1 MGKGAHGHSHGRQSG
16 EDTLTTALSQGTL
29 PRVRSGGASTENM
42 ARPSLFLS
50 RMARMHEEH
59 NYGVGD
65 GGLRAAVFGFCDGL
79 VSNCCLVIG
88 MYGAVNSGDSS
99 VGTLLMTALAGLV
112 AGAASMASGEWISM
126 LAQEEA
132 EQKELNTERRHITED
147 FDLEAEELTEF
158 LEANGVSSSVAQL
171 VTRDITTGPNP
182 VDAMLNMHARLEL
195 GIDPDEVGAGAP
207 LKAALFSFCT
217 FAVGAFIPLLP
228 WLLVYTLHDVAD
240 WLDATVGFILTVS
253 LSSIALF
260 VAGACLSTYTSRSW
274 LFSAVRQLGVGILA
288 GALSFAVGAAFGT
301 TIE

>member
-1 MGKGAHGHSHGRQSG
+1 MGKGAHGHSHSHGGS
-16 EDTLTTALSQGTL
+16 DNTLTTALAPGTGI
-29 PRVRSGGASTENM
+29 PHQRSNQNLDG
-42 ARPSLFLS
+42 RPSLFRT

-88 MYGAVNSGDSS
+88 MYGAVSSGDSS
-99 VGTLLMTALAGLV
+99 VGTLLMTALAGLI

-132 EQKELNTERRHITED
+132 EQRELNTERRHITDD

-158 LEANGVSSSVAQL
+158 LEKNGVSSSVAQL
-171 VTRDITTGPNP
+171 VTRDICTGPNP

-195 GIDPDEVGAGAP
+195 GIDPDEVGGGAP
-207 LKAALFSFCT
+207 IKAALFSFGT

-228 WLLVYTLHDVAD
+228 WLLVYTLHDAKG
-240 WLDATVGFILTVS
+240 LTFLNATVGFYLTVI
-253 LSSIALF
+253 LSSFSLF
-260 VAGACLSTYTSRSW
+260 LAGACLSRYTSRGW
-274 LFSAVRQLGVGILA
+274 LYSGSRQLGVGILA